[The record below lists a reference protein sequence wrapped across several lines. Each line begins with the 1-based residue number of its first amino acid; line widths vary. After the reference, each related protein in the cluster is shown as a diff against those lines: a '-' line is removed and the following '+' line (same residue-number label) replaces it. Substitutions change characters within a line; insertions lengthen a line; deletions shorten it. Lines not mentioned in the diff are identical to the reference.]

1 MESTASEYFSSMLEE
16 YDSLM
21 RRAVPRYDEMLERLV
36 TYLPATAERVLELGC
51 GTGNL
56 TLRLLERYPTAR
68 IVTIDAGT
76 ELLELTRQRAGPDAA
91 RLESRCQ
98 RFENLELAD
107 GSHDLVVS
115 SISLHHVVDK
125 GPVYQTL
132 ARALA
137 PGGHFLFADELMGV
151 DERVHAINWEA
162 WLAFCRQDGGCTQ
175 EELRSLVEHA
185 EAHDH
190 FTSLA
195 EHLRLLQEAGFVDLD
210 CLWRNWIWGIVT
222 GRKP

>member
-1 MESTASEYFSSMLEE
+1 MLEE
-16 YDSLM
+16 YDSLI

-36 TYLPATAERVLELGC
+36 TYLPETAERVLELGC

-56 TLRLLERYPTAR
+56 TLRLLERYPAAR
-68 IVTIDAGT
+68 IVTVDASP
-76 ELLELTRQRAGPDAA
+76 ELLELTRQRAGQDAE
-91 RLESRCQ
+91 RLESRCE
-98 RFENLELAD
+98 RFEEFQSAE

-125 GPVYQTL
+125 GPVYQGL

-137 PGGHFLFADELMGV
+137 PGGHFLFSDELKGANA
-151 DERVHAINWEA
+151 RLHGINWEV
-162 WLAFCRQDGGCTQ
+162 WLAFCRRDGGCTP
-175 EELRSLVEHA
+175 EELRGLVEHA

-190 FTSLA
+190 FTSLT
-195 EHLRLLQEAGFVDLD
+195 EHLRLLEDAGFVDLD

-222 GRKP
+222 GRRP